1 MMNKFRDL
9 KVDEVELRINRINE
23 YGCSL
28 LLYKNA
34 RCDMSILDETV
45 GPMNWKRE
53 HTRNNANCIV
63 SIWDEEKKQWISKE
77 DTGKESNAEKEKAS
91 DSFKR
96 ACVNWGIG
104 RELYTAPDIWI
115 SAGNVTLKDDKNGK
129 KTTHDKFSVV
139 EFEVEDK
146 KIVKLAIR
154 NDTLK
159 KIVYTM
165 NSKVKQEEPGEPG
178 EPTEPKKYECHNCG
192 KPFQPFTD
200 IDGKV
205 WSEGQVYHLAESRA
219 KKAGIAGVFCSACLK
234 KKQEAKADV

>member
-1 MMNKFRDL
+1 MMMNKFRDL

-28 LLYKNA
+28 LLYKDA

-77 DTGKESNAEKEKAS
+77 DTGKESYAEKEKGQAS

-115 SAGNVTLKDDKNGK
+115 QAGNVILKDDKNGK
-129 KTTHDKFSVV
+129 KTTYDKFSVV

-165 NSKVKQEEPGEPG
+165 DSKVKQEVTQE
-178 EPTEPKKYECHNCG
+178 EPKKYECHNCG

-205 WSEGQVYHLAESRA
+205 WSVGQVYHLAESSA

-234 KKQEAKADV
+234 KKQEAKA

>member
-1 MMNKFRDL
+1 MNKFRDL
-9 KVDEVELRINRINE
+9 RLDEVEVRINKINE

-28 LLYKNA
+28 LLYKDA
-34 RCDMSILDETV
+34 RCDMNMLDESV

-53 HTRNNANCIV
+53 HTRDNANCIV
-63 SIWDEEKKQWISKE
+63 SIWDEEKKEWISKE
-77 DTGKESNAEKEKAS
+77 DTGKESNAEKEKGQAS

-115 SAGNVTLKDDKNGK
+115 SAGNVTLKDGNNGK
-129 KTTHDKFSVV
+129 KTTHDKFSVA

-159 KIVYTM
+159 KIVYSM
-165 NSKVKQEEPGEPG
+165 NIKVKQE

-200 IDGKV
+200 KNGKE
-205 WSEGQVYHLAESRA
+205 WSAGQVYHLAESNA

-234 KKQEAKADV
+234 KKQEAKTNDS

>member
-28 LLYKNA
+28 LLYKDA

-77 DTGKESNAEKEKAS
+77 DTGKESYAEKEKGQAS

-115 SAGNVTLKDDKNGK
+115 QAGNVILKDDKNGK
-129 KTTHDKFSVV
+129 KTTYDKFSVV

-165 NSKVKQEEPGEPG
+165 NSKVKQEEPT
-178 EPTEPKKYECHNCG
+178 EPTEPKKYECHSCG

-205 WSEGQVYHLAESRA
+205 WSSGQVYHLAESRA

-234 KKQEAKADV
+234 KKQEAKANDA

>member
-9 KVDEVELRINRINE
+9 RLDEVEVRINKINE

-28 LLYKNA
+28 LLYKDA
-34 RCDMSILDETV
+34 RCDMNMLDESV

-53 HTRNNANCIV
+53 HTRDNANCIV
-63 SIWDEEKKQWISKE
+63 SIWDETKNQWISKE
-77 DTGKESNAEKEKAS
+77 DTGKESNAEKEKGQAS

-115 SAGNVTLKDDKNGK
+115 SAGNVTLKDGNNGK
-129 KTTHDKFSVV
+129 KTTYDRFSVV

-165 NSKVKQEEPGEPG
+165 NSKIKQEEPT
-178 EPTEPKKYECHNCG
+178 EPTEQKKYECHNCG

-200 IDGKV
+200 KNGKV
-205 WSEGQVYHLAESRA
+205 WSVGQVYHLAESNA
-219 KKAGIAGVFCSACLK
+219 KKAGLSGSYCSACLK
-234 KKQEAKADV
+234 KKQEAKTNDA

>member
-28 LLYKNA
+28 LIYKDA

-77 DTGKESNAEKEKAS
+77 DTGKESYAEKEKGQAS

-129 KTTHDKFSVV
+129 KTTYDKFSVT
-139 EFEVEDK
+139 EFEVKDK

-165 NSKVKQEEPGEPG
+165 NSKVKQEEPTEPT

-200 IDGKV
+200 SNGKT
-205 WSEGQVYHLAESRA
+205 WSAGQVYHLAESSA
-219 KKAGIAGVFCSACLK
+219 KKAGFGGSYCSACLK
-234 KKQEAKADV
+234 KKQEEKA